1 MMTRLSPW
9 GGGKE
14 FGKGMDGGQCR
25 SVNTLYPNNYYT
37 TQLHTSSHPTRT
49 CNLFFSSSASIFF
62 WHYAFEFLFLFF
74 SWLALSTVGKRKKK
88 KKLTVRVEDLSTQP
102 GIICCCPVCVCV
114 YVARTVKEIAS
125 RSSEQFFRREFSSSA
140 LSLSAGKTR
149 NDGRAERR
157 VIRKEKEIKKGKE
170 DASVHFPLSV
180 KRSQVLPI
188 CTTTTVYLPPTS
200 GNTQFILL
208 ANEAAQ
214 QQRLLYTYM

>member
-1 MMTRLSPW
+1 
-9 GGGKE
+9 
-14 FGKGMDGGQCR
+14 MDGGQCR
-25 SVNTLYPNNYYT
+25 SVNTLYPT
-37 TQLHTSSHPTRT
+37 TTILHYCIYPRIRLRRVIYSFHLPLPYSFGIWHL
-49 CNLFFSSSASIFF
+49 NFF
-62 WHYAFEFLFLFF
+62 FLFF
-74 SWLALSTVGKRKKK
+74 LFGSFHRRKKGKKK
-88 KKLTVRVEDLSTQP
+88 KTNSASGGIYRPSP
-102 GIICCCPVCVCV
+102 GSYAAALCVCV

-149 NDGRAERR
+149 NDGREERR

-200 GNTQFILL
+200 GNPQFILS